1 METQV
6 MEQEQKQPVVKKKKV
21 SKHPLIF
28 RRTTK
33 GEKTVFGIMFGFFV
47 FYAVVLLFPMALI
60 LMNSFK
66 GALEY
71 NDDLI
76 AGKIYA
82 FPDKWLFSNYSN
94 AFSYIKVPI
103 GNREVGIPEMIFN
116 TIWMAGGGPFVQVT
130 TVMVTGYVFARY
142 NFRLRSFFLKL
153 NIALMMIPVFGTGP
167 AGMRWT
173 IQLGLYDNPLNIFLT
188 ALAPFG
194 GTFLMFLAFFKG
206 VAKDYA
212 DAAMIDGAGQFTVFF
227 KIMIPQAIGMWLV
240 FFILSFMS
248 SYQQYES
255 HLLFMPSYCTLATGM
270 YYCQTILP
278 RRGDQPMYFAAL
290 FLSAIPLLILFS
302 IFSDKILTNV
312 TLEGLK
318 G

>member
-1 METQV
+1 METHVFSEKQS
-6 MEQEQKQPVVKKKKV
+6 QPVKRKRVNKK
-21 SKHPLIF
+21 PIIF
-28 RRTTK
+28 CRQSK
-33 GEKTVFGIMFGFFV
+33 GEKVIFGIMFMLILT
-47 FYAVVLLFPMALI
+47 YSILQLLPLLLM

-71 NDDLI
+71 NDHLI

-82 FPDKWLFSNYSN
+82 FPEQWLFSNYTN
-94 AFSYIKVPI
+94 AFSYIKVPV
-103 GNREVGIPEMIFN
+103 GNRDVGILEMIFN

-142 NFRLRSFFLKL
+142 EFKLRSFFLGL
-153 NIALMMIPVFGTGP
+153 NIAMMMIPVFGTG
-167 AGMRWT
+167 AACMRWT
-173 IQLGLYDNPLNIFLT
+173 IQLGLYDKPILIFAT

-194 GTFLMFLAFFKG
+194 GNFLMFMAFFKG
-206 VAKDYA
+206 VAKDYG
-212 DAAMIDGAGQFTVFF
+212 DAAMIDGAGHFTVFF
-227 KIMIPQAIGMWLV
+227 KIMVPQAMGMWLV
-240 FFILSFMS
+240 FFILAFMS
-248 SYQQYES
+248 SYKSYET
-255 HLLFMPSYCTLATGM
+255 HLLYMPSYCTLATGM

-290 FLSAIPLLILFS
+290 FLSAIPLFALFAV
-302 IFSDKILTNV
+302 FSEKILTAA